1 MPTTKA
7 RINISL
13 PDVVRDAL
21 FILARCDRVPAAT
34 KAARLLETALEI
46 EEDQI
51 WEAIVRKRDTKK
63 ARYLSHQKAWGNK

>member
-21 FILARCDRVPAAT
+21 FKLARRDRVPAAT

-51 WEAIVRKRDTKK
+51 WDAITRGRDTKK
-63 ARYLSHQKAWGNK
+63 ARYLSHHKAWE